1 MPIPGDAPCLWG
13 RCSHC
18 CQHLLCTPGQKWAH
32 LSSGHQASSPSSFSP
47 CCFPPAPLEP
57 GRALRVAG
65 AASHGTCG
73 CWCRAW
79 GSLGW
84 WGAAWSREERASAEP
99 LRRLSP
105 SSPSL
110 PEPPPGGECSFKEDL
125 EMSNG
130 KHLTGEPLRR
140 FCSSE
145 WECEIRS
152 DMKGCTAPS
161 PKSRRRG
168 GWGVCGCTRRSS
180 RERLA
185 PGSPLPPSLPF
196 QQLN

>member
-1 MPIPGDAPCLWG
+1 MLPAPALRTRTEVGSLELRPPSLFPIQLF
-13 RCSHC
+13 S
-18 CQHLLCTPGQKWAH
+18 LL
-32 LSSGHQASSPSSFSP
+32 LS
-47 CCFPPAPLEP
+47 PAPLEP
-57 GRALRVAG
+57 GRALRAAG
-65 AASHGTCG
+65 AAGHGTCG